1 VFKIAAVTGPRQ
13 AGKTTFIHN
22 YIKKNWKYY
31 SFDNRD
37 LLLRVKSDPELFIKE
52 FNSNIAI
59 DEAQKAPDIF
69 HSIKYLVDSGFK
81 YKIILSGSASFLLM
95 KSISE
100 SLAGRIVNFDLLPFS
115 INEIV
120 RKNKKHN
127 LINTIINCKTADE
140 LFKKLNKKSIISIK
154 NDVLLDFILT
164 GGFPKLWELKKNQQ
178 KQLWLQNY
186 ITTYIEKDLRDL
198 AQVGDIDIFQKVY
211 KLIAFQSSNII
222 NMSSIANTV
231 GISVQTVKRYISI
244 LQTSYQCALLNSYS
258 INQKKQINKAPKIY
272 LLDTGL
278 MNYFLQNNNTEK
290 MVNVR
295 EWGWILETF
304 IFSELYK
311 NIIYNIP
318 KIDLYYWRT
327 NNGAEVDF
335 IIRNNNK
342 LIPIEVKAGINIKK
356 QSLLGMKS
364 FINSQPENTV
374 LFGIVFYRGTDIYF
388 IENNILAVPINLL

>member
-1 VFKIAAVTGPRQ
+1 
-13 AGKTTFIHN
+13 
-22 YIKKNWKYY
+22 
-31 SFDNRD
+31 
-37 LLLRVKSDPELFIKE
+37 
-52 FNSNIAI
+52 
-59 DEAQKAPDIF
+59 
-69 HSIKYLVDSGFK
+69 
-81 YKIILSGSASFLLM
+81 
-95 KSISE
+95 
-100 SLAGRIVNFDLLPFS
+100 
-115 INEIV
+115 
-120 RKNKKHN
+120 
-127 LINTIINCKTADE
+127 
-140 LFKKLNKKSIISIK
+140 
-154 NDVLLDFILT
+154 
-164 GGFPKLWELKKNQQ
+164 
-178 KQLWLQNY
+178 
-186 ITTYIEKDLRDL
+186 
-198 AQVGDIDIFQKVY
+198 
-211 KLIAFQSSNII
+211 
-222 NMSSIANTV
+222 MSSIANTV